1 MGNNKKESLCKSLE
15 NYSYSDFYPFHMPG
29 HKRAVEV
36 PLLKEFPNPYRIDI
50 TEIEGFDNLHHA
62 KGILKESMERAA
74 SVYGAD
80 KTYYL
85 INGSSCGILSA
96 ICALTDNSD
105 TILISRNCHKAAYHG
120 VFLNQLQVKY
130 IYPQIIDDFGV
141 QGGLLPDEIEDM
153 LKTFVDISAVFI
165 VSPTYDGIVSNI
177 RRISTICHNY
187 KIPLIVDEA
196 HGAHFSFGE
205 KFPTSALNL
214 GADIVIQSLH
224 KTLPSF
230 TQTALLH
237 VKGNYVNIEKLEFY
251 LQIFQ
256 SSSPSYLL
264 MTGIERCVRFMESEG
279 KIQMKQFENR
289 LEILRQS
296 LGNMRRLRLL
306 DKSVIH
312 KSGVFDLDISKIIVS
327 TNHTHLNG
335 EQLMCRLREDYHLE
349 MEMCSID
356 SITAITSVMDTE
368 EGLKRLENALISID
382 RELKEGYGLK
392 SVPKNRMAVKEVMN
406 LSEAWRSEKYSILFE
421 NSEGKISGEFIY
433 IYPPGIPLLVP
444 GEEIT
449 LEIINTVLDYKR
461 KKLSVQGLKDS
472 SVEWIQV
479 IKK

>member
-1 MGNNKKESLCKSLE
+1 
-15 NYSYSDFYPFHMPG
+15 
-29 HKRAVEV
+29 
-36 PLLKEFPNPYRIDI
+36 
-50 TEIEGFDNLHHA
+50 
-62 KGILKESMERAA
+62 
-74 SVYGAD
+74 
-80 KTYYL
+80 
-85 INGSSCGILSA
+85 
-96 ICALTDNSD
+96 
-105 TILISRNCHKAAYHG
+105 
-120 VFLNQLQVKY
+120 
-130 IYPQIIDDFGV
+130 
-141 QGGLLPDEIEDM
+141 
-153 LKTFVDISAVFI
+153 
-165 VSPTYDGIVSNI
+165 
-177 RRISTICHNY
+177 
-187 KIPLIVDEA
+187 
-196 HGAHFSFGE
+196 
-205 KFPTSALNL
+205 
-214 GADIVIQSLH
+214 
-224 KTLPSF
+224 
-230 TQTALLH
+230 
-237 VKGNYVNIEKLEFY
+237 
-251 LQIFQ
+251 
-256 SSSPSYLL
+256 
-264 MTGIERCVRFMESEG
+264 
-279 KIQMKQFENR
+279 MKQFENR

-356 SITAITSVMDTE
+356 YITAITSVMDTE